1 MTDRMLS
8 EQPTECV
15 GMRTRRWDA
24 DELIQKA
31 EDLVRLAAEDGAQV
45 ILLQELFQTP
55 YSCLEEKY
63 EYLPQARPLAEDRAV
78 QHSGRSPRR

>member
-1 MTDRMLS
+1 
-8 EQPTECV
+8 
-15 GMRTRRWDA
+15 MRNLTVAATQTARRWDA

-78 QHSGRSPRR
+78 QHSGRLPRR